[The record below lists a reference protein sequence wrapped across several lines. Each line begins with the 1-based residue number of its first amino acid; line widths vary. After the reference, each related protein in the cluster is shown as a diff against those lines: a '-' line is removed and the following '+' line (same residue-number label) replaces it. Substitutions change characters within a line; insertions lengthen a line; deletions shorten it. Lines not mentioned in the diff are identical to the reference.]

1 MKSSQFNS
9 FFIHDQNI
17 IGYNAYSN
25 DFLIMNQY
33 LYDLFIAAKNEN
45 KIIDILEIHPDFYH
59 VLLEKKFINNDNVNE
74 LQLVKDLVKS
84 IDQENNDI
92 YELIINPTMNCN
104 FKCWYCY
111 ETHIKDSKMSQET
124 IDNVIR
130 FIENTITSNK
140 DLKKFYLSWFGG
152 EPMLY
157 YEKVISPILKKTYTL
172 CKENNIEFSSNF
184 TTNGLLIDEKR
195 ILECKT
201 FGVDHFQ
208 ITLDGHRERHDKVR
222 FINKEKGSYDAIIK
236 NIKLILKNKLFV
248 NIRLNISDETLDG
261 NLEKII
267 NDFSDLTYED
277 RSYMNFSFHKVW
289 QEEKNIDI
297 DISNLVNSFK
307 QEDFSTSTIIDSD
320 NVRNSCYADKKNHA
334 TINYN
339 GDVFKCTARDFKTED
354 REGVLMNNGTVEWN
368 QKYYNRMDSKF
379 KNPPCLEC
387 KILPICNGS
396 CSQNAIENL
405 GTEFCVHD
413 FDENKKLEVVRN
425 KFLNTIN

>member
-17 IGYNAYSN
+17 IGYNAYCN
-25 DFLIMNQY
+25 DFIIMDQY
-33 LYDLFIAAKNEN
+33 LYDLFIAAKNEDN
-45 KIIDILEIHPDFYH
+45 IVDLIEIHPDFYN
-59 VLLEKKFINNDNVNE
+59 VLLAKNFITDKNIDE
-74 LQLVKDLVKS
+74 LQLVKNLVKS
-84 IDQENNDI
+84 IDQEQNDI

-111 ETHIKDSKMSQET
+111 ETHIKDSKMSSET
-124 IDNVIR
+124 INNVIK
-130 FIENTITSNK
+130 FIENTISSNP
-140 DLKKFYLSWFGG
+140 DLKQFYLSWFGG

-157 YEKVISPILKKTYTL
+157 YDKVISPILKKAHLL
-172 CKENNIEFSSNF
+172 CKGKNIDFTSNF

-195 ILECKT
+195 ILECKSL
-201 FGVDHFQ
+201 GVDHFQ

-222 FINKEKGSYDAIIK
+222 FINKEKGSYDTIIK

-261 NLEKII
+261 NLEKIV
-267 NDFSDLTYED
+267 NDFSDLTNED
-277 RSYMNFSFHKVW
+277 RHYMNFSFHKVW
-289 QEEKNIDI
+289 QEEKNIDN
-297 DISNLVNSFK
+297 DINHLVNYFK
-307 QEDFSTSTIIDSD
+307 QDDFSASTIHDSD

-334 TINYN
+334 TINFN
-339 GDVFKCTARDFKTED
+339 GDVFKCTARDFKSED
-354 REGVLMNNGTVEWN
+354 KEGVLLGNGTIEWN

-379 KNPPCLEC
+379 KNTPCLEC

-396 CSQNAIENL
+396 CSQNAVENL

-413 FDENKKLEVVRN
+413 FDEDKKLEVVKN
-425 KFLNTIN
+425 KFLNTIS